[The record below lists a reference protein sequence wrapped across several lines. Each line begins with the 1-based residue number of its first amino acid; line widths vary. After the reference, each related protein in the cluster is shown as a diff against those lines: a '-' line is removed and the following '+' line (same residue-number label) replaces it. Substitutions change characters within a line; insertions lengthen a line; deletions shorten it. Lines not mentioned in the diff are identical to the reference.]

1 MVFIPASCQS
11 SRSFLPGKRAIPL
24 RLFPRTVTLGYRTL
38 GLLRPSQRQC
48 LHHPVSIREAV
59 SQHRCLDHLGA
70 CSRCQEGR
78 NCKRGSALLSLL
90 IPKPPSLMGSDAW
103 VHWSSVVSMLRME
116 LSPLR
121 SKTSYLSNSGLSTD
135 GKHLSV

>member
-48 LHHPVSIREAV
+48 LHHPVSIRKAV

-70 CSRCQEGR
+70 CSRCQEGIA
-78 NCKRGSALLSLL
+78 SEAALL
-90 IPKPPSLMGSDAW
+90 IPRPPSLMGSDAW
-103 VHWSSVVSMLRME
+103 VHWSSVMSMLRME
-116 LSPLR
+116 LGPLR

-135 GKHLSV
+135 GQHLSV